1 MQLSD
6 ILNSTEHIGTDIRY
20 ALFFCPQNP
29 ASRCFYAQKAHAPKC
44 VGFCY
49 ILMLFTVNR
58 NYFLFLATTTA
69 PAARSA
75 TPATAATPSTPVFVL
90 GFVESP
96 VVAGA
101 SVAGA

>member
-1 MQLSD
+1 
-6 ILNSTEHIGTDIRY
+6 
-20 ALFFCPQNP
+20 
-29 ASRCFYAQKAHAPKC
+29 
-44 VGFCY
+44 
-49 ILMLFTVNR
+49 MLFTVNR

-96 VVAGA
+96 VVGA
-101 SVAGA
+101 SVAGASVSAGAFVSAGACVSSEAPPPMPEIVNVTASLSLNDNEA